1 MELED
6 TVLPGSEII
15 SLLVRRQFNMERCYH
30 PVFLYCFGV
39 PKGSLLRSFVTYIND
54 LPQCL
59 LHSAISMY
67 ADGSVIHYTGS
78 NINIIRENLQEDLKR
93 VKQWLMSSR
102 LILNQSQTKGNYC
115 KPHQTLCCRS
125 KVQLSWGYARWTASG
140 ESIPTPFVTK
150 SISVWDF

>member
-30 PVFLYCFGV
+30 PVFLYCLGV

-102 LILNQSQTKGNYC
+102 LILNQRKRKETTANLIRLCAADLRFNY
-115 KPHQTLCCRS
+115 LG
-125 KVQLSWGYARWTASG
+125 VMLDEQLLERAYRL
-140 ESIPTPFVTK
+140 PL
-150 SISVWDF
+150 

>member
-102 LILNQSQTKGNYC
+102 LILNQRKRKETTANLIRLCAADLRFNY
-115 KPHQTLCCRS
+115 LG
-125 KVQLSWGYARWTASG
+125 VMLDEQLLERAYRL
-140 ESIPTPFVTK
+140 PL
-150 SISVWDF
+150 